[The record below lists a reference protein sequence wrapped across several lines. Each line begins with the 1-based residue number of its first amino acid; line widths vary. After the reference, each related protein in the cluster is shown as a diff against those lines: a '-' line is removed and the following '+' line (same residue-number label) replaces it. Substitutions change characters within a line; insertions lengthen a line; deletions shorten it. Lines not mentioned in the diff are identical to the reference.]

1 MTTPEF
7 QPCLPLAEL
16 GESAT
21 KAVTV
26 GESQIVLCQ
35 FDGELFAIEDK
46 CSHADEPLA
55 CGRIRNGW
63 IACPAHGGRFD
74 LATGEAVGP
83 PATVPIRTYPVRVV
97 GGMIEIAV

>member
-1 MTTPEF
+1 MTAPAF
-7 QPCLPLAEL
+7 QTCMPLSEL
-16 GESAT
+16 GDKAT
-21 KAVTV
+21 TSVTV
-26 GESQIVLCQ
+26 GGARIVLCQ
-35 FDGELFAIEDK
+35 SDGQLFAIEDR

-83 PATVPIRTYPVRVV
+83 PATEPIRTYPVHVV
-97 GGMIEIAV
+97 CGLIEVAV

>member
-1 MTTPEF
+1 MTAPAF
-7 QPCLPLAEL
+7 QPCLPLSEL
-16 GESAT
+16 GDKAT
-21 KAVTV
+21 TAVIV
-26 GESQIVLCQ
+26 GGQRIVLCQ
-35 FDGELFAIEDK
+35 SDGQLFAIEDR

-83 PATVPIRTYPVRVV
+83 PASEPIRTYPVRVV
-97 GGMIEIAV
+97 GGMIEVAV